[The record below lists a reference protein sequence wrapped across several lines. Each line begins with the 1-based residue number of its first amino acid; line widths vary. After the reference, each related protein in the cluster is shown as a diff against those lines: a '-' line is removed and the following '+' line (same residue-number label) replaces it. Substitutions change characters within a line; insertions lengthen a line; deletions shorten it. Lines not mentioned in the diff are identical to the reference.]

1 MAQIHKKF
9 TEDQVKDFI
18 ERYLQKKIERKY
30 IEKNMIKELKVEKN
44 LIQDKNLLLK
54 FKSQQCC
61 PRRNL

>member
-54 FKSQQCC
+54 FKS
-61 PRRNL
+61 